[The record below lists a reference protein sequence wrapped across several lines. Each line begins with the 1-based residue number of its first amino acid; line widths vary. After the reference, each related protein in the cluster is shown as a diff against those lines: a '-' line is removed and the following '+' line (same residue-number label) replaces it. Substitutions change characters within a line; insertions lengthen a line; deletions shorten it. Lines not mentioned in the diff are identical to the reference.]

1 MSEEYI
7 ILHEAGT
14 IETGMRMIEVHE
26 TPGDNTLLFMV
37 YPPLQVPVAS
47 IYTNWEKN
55 EMWIQVAHSVND
67 HNLKGSEFDE
77 LE

>member
-1 MSEEYI
+1 MSAEYI
-7 ILHEAGT
+7 ILREAGT
-14 IETGMRMIEVHE
+14 IETGMRMIEVHI
-26 TPGDNTLLFMV
+26 TPEDNTPLFRV
-37 YPPLQVPVAS
+37 GPPLQVPVAS

>member
-1 MSEEYI
+1 MSAEYI
-7 ILHEAGT
+7 ILREAGT

-37 YPPLQVPVAS
+37 YPQLEVPVTS
-47 IYTNWEKN
+47 IHTNWEKN
-55 EMWIQVAHSVND
+55 EMWIQVAQSVSD
-67 HNLKGSEFDE
+67 YNLKGSEFDE